1 MAVRWLSNCVDR
13 MNMTIEI
20 IGLADQQYNV
30 RLSKRNKLK
39 RKTARG
45 NVDELESKVWERT
58 LGRLPT
64 PPINKNIR
72 WVRVC
77 DRGADIYEVLIQCLQ
92 NNYGFVIRSAY
103 DRMIDTG
110 TAEKVNLF
118 QYARSVPKLGSFS
131 LFPRSRSNEPERIAK
146 LSMAAQ
152 LVKIRSPQRPGYKSG
167 DLPSVECTVIRVW
180 EPNPPEGIEPLEWI
194 LLSDQHVHKFEEVMI
209 CINQYACRW
218 LIEDFHKALKTG
230 LGVEKLQLEEAN
242 RLFAAIAIMSIVAL
256 RLVEIRERFRIAPDD
271 SAENAGLSSLELEV
285 LEIRLKRQLK
295 TVKDVSLAIG
305 RLGGHMNRKR
315 DGMPGLITL
324 WRGVKRLLE
333 LTEGIRLSKNLM
345 EKFG

>member
-152 LVKIRSPQRPGYKSG
+152 LVKIRSPQE
-167 DLPSVECTVIRVW
+167 LNCT
-180 EPNPPEGIEPLEWI
+180 G
-194 LLSDQHVHKFEEVMI
+194 S
-209 CINQYACRW
+209 
-218 LIEDFHKALKTG
+218 KT
-230 LGVEKLQLEEAN
+230 
-242 RLFAAIAIMSIVAL
+242 F
-256 RLVEIRERFRIAPDD
+256 
-271 SAENAGLSSLELEV
+271 
-285 LEIRLKRQLK
+285 
-295 TVKDVSLAIG
+295 
-305 RLGGHMNRKR
+305 
-315 DGMPGLITL
+315 
-324 WRGVKRLLE
+324 
-333 LTEGIRLSKNLM
+333 
-345 EKFG
+345 

>member
-1 MAVRWLSNCVDR
+1 
-13 MNMTIEI
+13 
-20 IGLADQQYNV
+20 
-30 RLSKRNKLK
+30 
-39 RKTARG
+39 
-45 NVDELESKVWERT
+45 
-58 LGRLPT
+58 
-64 PPINKNIR
+64 
-72 WVRVC
+72 
-77 DRGADIYEVLIQCLQ
+77 
-92 NNYGFVIRSAY
+92 
-103 DRMIDTG
+103 MIDTG